1 MQVIRKHKSFK
12 ANNGMTFIAVKY
24 GTEFGEEEPSASY
37 CSVQESFVDEWI
49 KKELD
54 KDDSIEYINEN
65 LK

>member
-1 MQVIRKHKSFK
+1 MQVIRKHKPFK
-12 ANNGMTFIAVKY
+12 TSNGMTFIAVKY
-24 GTEFGEEEPSASY
+24 VTALGENEIDASY

>member
-1 MQVIRKHKSFK
+1 MQVIRKKKPFRTSS
-12 ANNGMTFIAVKY
+12 GMTFIAVKY

-37 CSVQESFVDEWI
+37 CSAIEKSVDEWI

>member
-1 MQVIRKHKSFK
+1 MQVIRKKKPFK
-12 ANNGMTFIAVKY
+12 TSNGMIFIAVKY

-37 CSVQESFVDEWI
+37 CSVQEILVDEWI